1 MEKPIDFKQVAA
13 QLANPSGE
21 MGRTIAKN
29 MNRSN
34 GDMTR
39 RTVDMLGI
47 QTGEAVLEIGPGNGA
62 LATYVRDKAWGVR
75 YMGADISPTMVEEAT
90 RIHREAIADG
100 RMAFSLVDGTALPFR
115 DAAFDKVF
123 TVNTLYFW
131 EEPELQLSEIRRVLR
146 PTGIFCLAIASKA
159 FMETLPFS
167 PYGFRLYSPEEASQ
181 LLANNGFT
189 IAQRA
194 IGHYGTTG
202 QSGAVLREEI
212 TILARID

>member
-1 MEKPIDFKQVAA
+1 FVIVLCFFFFFF
-13 QLANPSGE
+13 SS
-21 MGRTIAKN
+21 R
-29 MNRSN
+29 RRH
-34 GDMTR
+34 TR
-39 RTVDMLGI
+39 FS
-47 QTGEAVLEIGPGNGA
+47 
-62 LATYVRDKAWGVR
+62 RDWSSDVCSS
-75 YMGADISPTMVEEAT
+75 D
-90 RIHREAIADG
+90 
-100 RMAFSLVDGTALPFR
+100 LLPFR

-167 PYGFRLYSPEEASQ
+167 RYGFRLYSPEEASQ

-212 TILARID
+212 TILARIN